1 MLVLVSLLVGSA
13 LSPATEPSDPVA
25 STYLG
30 TPVPTSAEDE
40 GWRFSITP
48 YVWMYGI
55 DGDVRIRDTTAEVDF
70 GFDEILD
77 SLDLALTVRVEAW
90 KDRLG
95 FYVDPSF
102 GVLESEADTPGGEAD
117 IDTEL
122 VLVDFGAL
130 FRVLER
136 TTDEG
141 RARSADVY
149 LGGRYLYLKNEI
161 DLPLAA
167 DKEQSR
173 DGVDLTVGA
182 RYGMDVTERLGFL
195 VSGDVGGF
203 GLGSSSELSW
213 NAQGLGSF
221 RVGDSG
227 RLWAGYRVL
236 DVDRDDGGSSGLDFT
251 FSGPIVGYEF
261 RL

>member
-1 MLVLVSLLVGSA
+1 MLALTLLVASA
-13 LSPATEPSDPVA
+13 PSFFAEPGDPIA
-25 STYLG
+25 STASDA
-30 TPVPTSAEDE
+30 VAAED
-40 GWRFSITP
+40 GSWRFSITP

-55 DGDVRIRDTTAEVDF
+55 DGDLRIRDTSAEFDV

-77 SLDLALTVRVEAW
+77 SLDLALTVRLEAW
-90 KDRLG
+90 RERLG
-95 FYVDPSF
+95 FYLDPSF
-102 GVLESEADTPGGEAD
+102 GFLESDADTAGGEAEV
-117 IDTEL
+117 DTEL

-130 FRVLER
+130 YRVLAQ
-136 TTDEG
+136 TDAQG

-149 LGGRYLYLKNEI
+149 LGGRYMYLKNEL

-182 RYGMDVTERLGFL
+182 RFGMDVTERLGFL

-203 GLGSSSELSW
+203 GLGSSSEFAW

-221 RVGDSG
+221 RIGASG
-227 RLWAGYRVL
+227 RLWAGYRIL
-236 DVDRDDGGSSGLDFT
+236 DVDRDDGGSSGLDFQ